1 MEAHFRAD
9 QEIKGS
15 AVSSLSKVL
24 AEDYNFRSTNTRECI
39 ISSLTTYSFARMEIQ
54 QPTYLTR
61 LRH

>member
-24 AEDYNFRSTNTRECI
+24 AEDYNFRSTNTREC
-39 ISSLTTYSFARMEIQ
+39 
-54 QPTYLTR
+54 
-61 LRH
+61 